1 MQEWTAKMLAER
13 AERRKTQTPSE
24 NKVEDLI
31 DEAMATYER
40 AEKLRAPDP
49 RPPSKEELEWEPEE
63 AQTVYGLPQPP
74 PLLEPYNEERHAC
87 LALLVDAVGLAV
99 SCYRTTLDGLARD
112 GQEFSIRFP
121 TTHDNARMG
130 NGMRLIQEATQ
141 ALWAASSRFKDEGDG
156 CATKEQEIRSKM
168 AEEMLRLPRRE
179 EREVCMTKYGC
190 PLPSRK
196 AHVDPK
202 PTACY
207 HLGRVVEEIPVPREP
222 KGPDGVW
229 HVTGIR
235 CGAVYGHP
243 VCYCDPVGCSALSES
258 MIGFAAEHPGIRR
271 GNVLRLSDGW
281 IAEDDHWIDPAARAK
296 EE

>member
-1 MQEWTAKMLAER
+1 MTTPNQMQEWTAKMLAER

-31 DEAMATYER
+31 DEAMVAYER
-40 AEKLRAPDP
+40 AERVATM
-49 RPPSKEELEWEPEE
+49 PSPVGCAVE
-63 AQTVYGLPQPP
+63 A
-74 PLLEPYNEERHAC
+74 YNEERHAC